1 MIVSLGNDLVQLSEL
16 RAVMERR
23 GERFL
28 DRILTPAEKAYCQ
41 RKRTMVESLAARFA
55 AKEAVMK
62 CLGTGWTQG
71 VSWREIEVVRERGGA
86 PRIALHGRTAEVAR
100 SRGIGRILI
109 TLTHTGDYAQA
120 VALALAPGA

>member
-16 RAVMERR
+16 RAVLERR

-28 DRILTPAEKAYCQ
+28 DRILTSAEKAYCQ
-41 RKRTMVESLAARFA
+41 RKHAMLESVAARFA

-62 CLGTGWTQG
+62 CLGTGWSQG
-71 VSWREIEVVRERGGA
+71 VSWREIEVVRERGGP

-100 SRGIGRILI
+100 QRGIGRILI
-109 TLTHTGDYAQA
+109 TLTHTGDYAEA
-120 VALALAPGA
+120 VALAFAPGT

>member
-1 MIVSLGNDLVQLSEL
+1 MIVALGTDLVQLSQL

-28 DRILTPAEKAYCQ
+28 DRILTPEEKAYCQ
-41 RKRTMVESLAARFA
+41 RKHRMVESVAARFA

-62 CLGTGWTQG
+62 CLGTGWAQG

-86 PRIALHGRTAEVAR
+86 PKIALHGRTAEVAR
-100 SRGIGRILI
+100 RRGIGRILI

-120 VALALAPGA
+120 MAMALAPGG